1 MLTPSFFVL
10 PTYELA
16 ILWTQLART
25 LAPVLPD
32 SAESTT
38 MRLCTIITTDTPT
51 NREEA
56 AVVTAQGIVP
66 VRAINAH
73 LGRAWATDVFAMLTQ
88 GLSGEILVD
97 AEATP
102 VKLAPDAVRY
112 GPLYRHPRKIIG
124 IGLNYRDHAADLNAP
139 FPTEPASFMKCD
151 NTIIGPGDTIEL
163 PPQSGR
169 VTAEAEI
176 GVVIGQTC
184 HFIDEGQAPDYVA
197 GYCLIID
204 MTAEDILQRN
214 PRFLT
219 RSKNFDTFFSFGPEL
234 ITIEEVPNVLEVKV
248 GTWKN
253 DALHRENTVSN
264 MAFSPFNLVAFH
276 SHVATLFPGDII
288 STGTPGAVV
297 IEDGDVAQCRID
309 GLGALFNPVRRRTV

>member
-1 MLTPSFFVL
+1 
-10 PTYELA
+10 
-16 ILWTQLART
+16 
-25 LAPVLPD
+25 
-32 SAESTT
+32 
-38 MRLCTIITTDTPT
+38 MRLCTIVTSHG
-51 NREEA
+51 EEA
-56 AVVTAQGIVP
+56 AVVTAQGLVP

-73 LGRAWATDVFAMLTQ
+73 LGRSWATDVHALLIR
-88 GLSGEILVD
+88 GVSGEILRD

-102 VKLAPDAVRY
+102 VKLVSDEVRY

-124 IGLNYRDHAADLNAP
+124 IGLNYRDHAADLDAP

-151 NTIIGPGDTIEL
+151 NTIIGPGDVIEL
-163 PPQSGR
+163 PEQSQR

-176 GVVIGQTC
+176 GVVIGKTC
-184 HFIDEGQAPDYVA
+184 RFITEEQAPDFLA

-204 MTAEDILQRN
+204 MTAEDILLKN

-219 RSKNFDTFFSFGPEL
+219 RAKNFDTFFSLGPDL
-234 ITIEEVPNVLEVKV
+234 ITVDEVPDILDLKV

-253 DALHRENTVSN
+253 GALHRENVVAN
-264 MAFSPFNLVAFH
+264 MAFSPFSLVAFH

-297 IEDGDVAQCRID
+297 IEDGDEAQCRID
-309 GLGALFNPVRRRTV
+309 GLGVLKNPVRRQK